1 MQCITIS
8 QPWAHLIATQEK
20 WIENRQWKTNY
31 RGPLAIHAGKGS
43 KYLTKSELAKYPTGV
58 IVATC
63 NLVACVQLSTIRSK
77 FNATLG
83 DIEFIPGTTKT
94 WNDAALHEH
103 AEGPYCW
110 ILENVVKLETQVPAV
125 GKQGLWNWIPKGE
138 VK

>member
-1 MQCITIS
+1 MQCLTIS
-8 QPWAHLIATQEK
+8 QPYASLITSGLK
-20 WIENRQWKTNY
+20 WIENRNWPTRY

-43 KYLTKSELAKYPTGV
+43 KYLTKSELAEYPTGV
-58 IVATC
+58 ILATC
-63 NLVACVQLSTIRSK
+63 RLAACVPLSQIMAK
-77 FNATLG
+77 ANVVLG

-103 AEGPYCW
+103 AEGPWCW
-110 ILENVVKLETQVPAV
+110 ILEDVVKLETPVPAV